1 MSIKIVY
8 KHFKFVN
15 GCCPDCLLSGITVRS
30 RISNNFYS
38 FIQSISVNIRI
49 RLVKFNSFF
58 YTSLNTFE
66 CPALKIDGYTV
77 NIFKTNKKCL
87 FFHFYLLSSLSS
99 SEPGGY
105 PTADACRLQA
115 FRLTKI
121 NNTLFCFK
129 IRITF

>member
-8 KHFKFVN
+8 KPFKFVN

-58 YTSLNTFE
+58 IQVLTLLNVQRSKLTAI
-66 CPALKIDGYTV
+66 PS
-77 NIFKTNKKCL
+77 IFSKQIRNVC
-87 FFHFYLLSSLSS
+87 FFIFYLLSSLSS

-115 FRLTKI
+115 FRLIKM

-129 IRITF
+129 IRIAV